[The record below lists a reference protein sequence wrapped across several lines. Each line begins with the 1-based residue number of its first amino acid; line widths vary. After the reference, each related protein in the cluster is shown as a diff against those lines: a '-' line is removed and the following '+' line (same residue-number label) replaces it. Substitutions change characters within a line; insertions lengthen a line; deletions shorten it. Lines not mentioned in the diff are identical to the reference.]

1 MSPQTLDKQGGDA
14 DGDMVTVIAIGVRG
28 PSVEYP
34 RRLVSSGVEPAD
46 PRLVEALGSTRAPF
60 RYADPASC
68 YSLDFNN
75 SRLAKCIV
83 QSGVVKVALLSNTMN
98 TDFRHRVL
106 YGLDNG

>member
-1 MSPQTLDKQGGDA
+1 MDKQGGDA